1 MQLLMKEKINEL
13 LLDVLGD
20 YRRDDEDGGIDD
32 DTLSS
37 IQDDLAARLNKLI
50 NIDLLRDRLEIIFE
64 YEKDY
69 LGLIREHKEEI
80 KFVNSLQEDLRKERA
95 KFFSSVLDEVSTV
108 LKSAQVSPEVSSQW
122 IIELVDSYTKSL
134 DASSRVVSENT
145 LSRFNEL
152 KEESCD
158 VVEELSNE
166 FK

>member
-1 MQLLMKEKINEL
+1 MKEKINAL
-13 LLDVLGD
+13 LLEVLND
-20 YRRDDEDGGIDD
+20 YRGDDEDGGVDD
-32 DTLSS
+32 DTITS
-37 IQDDLAARLNKLI
+37 IKDDLEAKLNQLI
-50 NIDLLRDRLEIIFE
+50 NIDLLRDRLEIIFD

-134 DASSRVVSENT
+134 DSSSRIVSENT

-152 KEESCD
+152 KEESCA
-158 VVEELSNE
+158 VVDDLSNE